1 VVTLSVF
8 SVFAVYYLKEPI
20 RWNYVLG
27 FALIAGGALLVFAP
41 WRAMLR
47 P

>member
-1 VVTLSVF
+1 MF
-8 SVFAVYYLKEPI
+8 SVFAVCCLKEPM
-20 RWNYVLG
+20 RWSYVLG

-41 WRAMLR
+41 WRQVT